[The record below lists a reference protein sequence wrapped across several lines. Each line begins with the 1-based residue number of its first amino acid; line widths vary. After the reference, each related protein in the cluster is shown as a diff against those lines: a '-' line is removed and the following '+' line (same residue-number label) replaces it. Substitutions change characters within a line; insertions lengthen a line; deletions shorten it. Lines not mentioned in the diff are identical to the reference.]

1 MWEHQTKAI
10 QSFIEHRHG
19 ILEMAT
25 GTGKTRTAIR
35 IMKQLLVEEKIDQI
49 IIIVYGNDL
58 LEQWY
63 KELMVQDLELR
74 LYRWFDKYNEFSR
87 FQLYEGKKI
96 LLLSREPQRVGNVLR
111 KQGSVKNTFNIKD
124 RTLLVFDEVH
134 GAGSAQFKE
143 ALDGL
148 VSQYQYRLG
157 LSATPVREFDEEGT
171 EFLIREIG
179 PLIYTFGLEEAIR
192 KGILCGFFYIPLH
205 YTLTPDERNKKRKI
219 IAAYEMKRKNKQ
231 PVQKEEMYRDLAR
244 INKLAENKIP
254 VFQLFIA
261 SHLEILKDCIIFVE
275 TKEYGFA
282 LQSML
287 LTYMYR
293 FHTYYGEDDRKNL
306 DRFAKG
312 EIQCLITCKKISEG
326 IDIRTVKNIV
336 LFSSDRGHLV
346 TTQRIGRSL
355 RRNPEEPEKIAT
367 IVDFI
372 CDYENTQTEDITA
385 DMERENWLYQ
395 LSKVR
400 SDD

>member
-1 MWEHQTKAI
+1 MWEHQAKAL
-10 QSFIEHRHG
+10 QSFMEYRHG

-35 IMKQLLVEEKIDQI
+35 IMQQLLTEGKIEQI
-49 IIIVYGNDL
+49 IIMAYGNDL

-63 KELMVQDLELR
+63 KELMFQDLEPR
-74 LYRWFDKYNEFSR
+74 LYRWFGRYNEFSR
-87 FQLYEGKKI
+87 FQLYSGSKI
-96 LLLSREPQRVGNVLR
+96 LLLSREANRVKNVLE
-111 KQGSVKNTFNIKD
+111 KQEKAWKTPVAAN

-134 GAGSAQFKE
+134 GAGSAQFRD

-179 PLIYTFGLEEAIR
+179 PVIYTFGLEEAIR
-192 KGILCGFFYIPLH
+192 KGILCGFSYVPIH

-231 PVQKEEMYRDLAR
+231 LVRKEDMYRDLAR
-244 INKLAENKIP
+244 INKLAENKISM
-254 VFQLFIA
+254 FERYISA
-261 SHLEILKDCIIFVE
+261 HLGILENCIIFVE
-275 TKEYGFA
+275 TKEYGLT
-282 LQSML
+282 LQSTL
-287 LTYMYR
+287 LNYMYR

-306 DRFAKG
+306 DRFANG

-355 RRNPEEPEKIAT
+355 RRNPEEPKKTAT

-372 CDYENTQTEDITA
+372 CDYENIQTEDTTA
-385 DMERENWLYQ
+385 DMARESWLYQ

-400 SDD
+400 SDN

>member
-1 MWEHQTKAI
+1 MWEHQTKAL
-10 QSFIEHRHG
+10 QSFIEHHHG

-35 IMKQLLVEEKIDQI
+35 IMQRLLAQRKIEQI
-49 IIIVYGNDL
+49 IIIAYGNDL

-63 KELMVQDLELR
+63 KELVIQDLGLR
-74 LYRWFDKYNEFSR
+74 LYRWFGKYNEFSR
-87 FQLYEGKKI
+87 FQLYSGSKI
-96 LLLSREPQRVGNVLR
+96 LLLSREAGRVRNVLE
-111 KQGSVKNTFNIKD
+111 KQENARCRSDAKN

-134 GAGSAQFKE
+134 GAGSAQFKGT
-143 ALDGL
+143 LDGL
-148 VSQYQYRLG
+148 INQYQYRLG
-157 LSATPVREFDEEGT
+157 LSATPVREFDEEGM

-179 PLIYTFGLEEAIR
+179 PVIYSFGLEEAIR
-192 KGILCGFFYIPLH
+192 KGILCGFSYVPL
-205 YTLTPDERNKKRKI
+205 YYMLNVDERNKKRKI
-219 IAAYEMKRKNKQ
+219 IATYEMKRKNNQ

-244 INKLAENKIP
+244 VNKLAENKIP
-254 VFQLFIA
+254 VFEKYLA
-261 SHLEILKDCIIFVE
+261 THLGILKNCIIFVE
-275 TKEYGFA
+275 TREYGFM
-282 LQSML
+282 LQRML
-287 LTYMYR
+287 LSYMYR
-293 FHTYYGEDDRKNL
+293 FHTYYGDDDRVNL

-355 RRNPEEPEKIAT
+355 RRNPDEPEKRAT

-372 CDYENTQTEDITA
+372 CSYENRQEEDVTA
-385 DMERENWLYQ
+385 DMERENWLRQ

-400 SDD
+400 SDG

>member
-1 MWEHQTKAI
+1 MWEHQTKAL
-10 QSFIEHRHG
+10 QSFLEHQHG

-25 GTGKTRTAIR
+25 GTGKTKTAIH
-35 IMKQLLVEEKIDQI
+35 IMQQLLAEGKIEQI
-49 IIIVYGNDL
+49 IIIAYGNDL

-63 KELMVQDLELR
+63 KELVIQDLGLR
-74 LYRWFDKYNEFSR
+74 LYRWFDNYNEFFR
-87 FQLYEGKKI
+87 FQLYLGSKI
-96 LLLSREPQRVGNVLR
+96 LLLSREAGRVKNVLE
-111 KQGSVKNTFNIKD
+111 KQENARCGADARN

-143 ALDGL
+143 TLDGL

-179 PLIYTFGLEEAIR
+179 PVIYSFGLEEAIR
-192 KGILCGFFYIPLH
+192 KGILCGFSYVPLH
-205 YTLTPDERNKKRKI
+205 YTLNADEKNKKRKI
-219 IAAYEMKRKNKQ
+219 IAGYEMKRKNKQ

-244 INKLAENKIP
+244 VNKLAENKIP
-254 VFQLFIA
+254 VFEKYLAI
-261 SHLEILKDCIIFVE
+261 HLEILKNSIIFVE
-275 TKEYGFA
+275 TREYGLM
-282 LQSML
+282 LQRML
-287 LTYMYR
+287 LAYIYR
-293 FHTYYGEDDRKNL
+293 FHTYYGEDDRANL

-326 IDIRTVKNIV
+326 IDIRTVNNIV

-355 RRNPEEPEKIAT
+355 RRNPDDLEKRAT

-372 CDYENTQTEDITA
+372 CDCDNRQEEDITA
-385 DMERENWLYQ
+385 DMERENWLSQ

-400 SDD
+400 GDG